1 MNGRR
6 GVFSPD
12 LDPITALGI
21 EARTAEERRRFA
33 ELSVQQDFKRVE
45 AELAFQREVDA
56 AWKRLYPHILPIGA
70 GMGSAPAQPRSHGRL
85 ALFVKAD
92 CPPCD
97 KTLTKLLASQKPFD
111 IYLVGSEGQDA
122 KVREWASRRHIP
134 AERVKTRAITLNH
147 DAGRWL
153 KLGKGQMP
161 VVLEQGKTDGCPSR
175 SDVPAIVSPLACAQ
189 SIPSGYRQIAEQE
202 NVPAEALYSLALT
215 ESAKKLAHGVRPW
228 PWTINVAGIGY
239 RYASR
244 DEAYQALLGFIR
256 RYPLKRIDVGVAQVN
271 LGWNGSR
278 FSSYWHAFDPYTNLR
293 VAARILRECYD
304 AQPGSWMQAAGCYHH
319 PAGGKPA
326 RVYKAVVQR
335 HLNTLNPVKPT
346 AVSWVE
352 PKRKTP

>member
-1 MNGRR
+1 MVARR
-6 GVFSPD
+6 VLMF
-12 LDPITALGI
+12 LL
-21 EARTAEERRRFA
+21 
-33 ELSVQQDFKRVE
+33 L
-45 AELAFQREVDA
+45 
-56 AWKRLYPHILPIGA
+56 LP
-70 GMGSAPAQPRSHGRL
+70 
-85 ALFVKAD
+85 
-92 CPPCD
+92 
-97 KTLTKLLASQKPFD
+97 
-111 IYLVGSEGQDA
+111 
-122 KVREWASRRHIP
+122 
-134 AERVKTRAITLNH
+134 
-147 DAGRWL
+147 
-153 KLGKGQMP
+153 
-161 VVLEQGKTDGCPSR
+161 
-175 SDVPAIVSPLACAQ
+175 PLACAQ

-228 PWTINVAGIGY
+228 PWTINVAGTGY

-335 HLNTLNPVKPT
+335 HLNTLNSVKPT

-352 PKRKTP
+352 PERKTP